1 MAVDGNGDEV
11 GGDQIMAILALA
23 LKERGELREDTLVA
37 TVMSNL
43 GLHQAMNQAGI
54 TVRQTGVGDR
64 YVLEDLRAGN
74 YSLGGEQ
81 SGHVILLDHATTG
94 DGVLTGLLLAAR
106 VAETGTALNRLA
118 AVMTQM
124 PQVLINVRGVDRD
137 RLETDE
143 IVQAAVETES
153 RALGD
158 GGRILLR
165 KSGTEPLV
173 RVMVEAGSEAE
184 ATAVAHRL
192 VTVVKD
198 RLSL

>member
-1 MAVDGNGDEV
+1 
-11 GGDQIMAILALA
+11 
-23 LKERGELREDTLVA
+23 
-37 TVMSNL
+37 
-43 GLHQAMNQAGI
+43 
-54 TVRQTGVGDR
+54 
-64 YVLEDLRAGN
+64 
-74 YSLGGEQ
+74 
-81 SGHVILLDHATTG
+81 VILLDHATTG

-137 RLETDE
+137 RLETDD